1 MTLIP
6 VWKNKKQKE
15 ALWESVYRRYYQAL
29 CFFAFSFLKDS
40 AKSEDVV
47 QSIFERLLTEDLTSM
62 ESDHLQNYL
71 YKSVKNSCIN
81 TLETKARQTRII
93 NLLPEDN
100 LLSRNEGN
108 LFHEIVRAELYQ
120 LILENIEKLPLQ
132 MRQVFKLAYFEGKK
146 NSEIAEK
153 LALSINTVKV
163 HKNNAKK
170 RLQLLLEV
178 FSQEEI

>member
-15 ALWESVYRRYYQAL
+15 ELWESVYRRYYQTL
-29 CFFAFSFLKDS
+29 CFFAFSYLKDS

-47 QSIFERLLTEDLTSM
+47 QSIFERLLTEDLTLM

-81 TLETKARQTRII
+81 TLETTARQTRII
-93 NLLPEDN
+93 NSLPEDN
-100 LLSRNEGN
+100 SLSKNEGD
-108 LFHEIVRAELYQ
+108 LFQEIVRAELYQ
-120 LILENIEKLPLQ
+120 LILENIEKLPPQ
-132 MRQVFKLAYFEGKK
+132 MRQVFKLANFEGKK
-146 NSEIAEK
+146 NGEIAEN

-170 RLQLLLEV
+170 RLQLWLEV